1 MTIFEKI
8 AAGEIPSYG
17 VYADDYVYA
26 FLDIH
31 PVTRGHTLVV
41 PRQAY
46 ETLADLPADQAAA
59 LGAALPKVAAAVQ
72 RATGCT
78 GYHVLCN
85 NGVDAGQEVPHVH
98 FHIIPR
104 GAGSGDERFT
114 FRWPAGDLGDDDAK
128 ALRSAIREAI

>member
-17 VYADDYVYA
+17 VYADSHVYA

-31 PVTRGHTLVV
+31 PVTRGHTLVI
-41 PRQAY
+41 PRQGYA
-46 ETLADLPADQAAA
+46 TVADLPADVAAA

-72 RATGCT
+72 RATGCG
-78 GYHVLCN
+78 GYNVLCN
-85 NGVDAGQEVPHVH
+85 NGAEAGQDVPHVH

-104 GAGSGDERFT
+104 GDGGGDDGFS
-114 FRWPAGDLGDDDAK
+114 FRWPAGDLGEDDAK
-128 ALRSAIREAI
+128 ALQASIREAI